1 MMENNERGCPECP
14 PVKQAPQTNK
24 LDNNTP
30 LSETQAKYCLAV
42 AGRAWWERH
51 KATMLARETARQ
63 AGEVSR

>member
-1 MMENNERGCPECP
+1 M
-14 PVKQAPQTNK
+14 KQAPQTNK